1 MYQCKV
7 IGIDRWLTS
16 RELGKGFGTVAKYE
30 ICLHGRG
37 GQGAVM
43 AASIL
48 AQALV
53 DEGKFVV
60 AVPSFG
66 FERRGAPVAA
76 FVRFDT
82 RPLRAMTNIYL
93 PDCVIC
99 IDPTVSRAVN
109 IFAGMPPGG
118 ALVQATKTTLQELA
132 LPPALARVG
141 LCDAVGIAL
150 DTFHRP
156 ITNTVMLAAFA
167 RTTGIVSLEALQHAL
182 RSAEFRDAGRQQ
194 NTEAMARGFAETI
207 VHELVSEVPH
217 EPAIA

>member
-1 MYQCKV
+1 
-7 IGIDRWLTS
+7 
-16 RELGKGFGTVAKYE
+16 
-30 ICLHGRG
+30 
-37 GQGAVM
+37 
-43 AASIL
+43 
-48 AQALV
+48 V

-82 RPLRAMTNIYL
+82 RPLRAMTNIYH

-118 ALVQATKTTLQELA
+118 TLVQATKATREELI
-132 LPPALARVG
+132 LPPTLARVG

-150 DTFHRP
+150 DAFRRP

-182 RSAEFRDAGRQQ
+182 RTAEFRDAGLQQ
-194 NTEAMARGFAETI
+194 NSRAMARGFAETI
-207 VHELVSEVPH
+207 VHELVSEVPY

>member
-1 MYQCKV
+1 V
-7 IGIDRWLTS
+7 LRLDPLVVRRGL
-16 RELGKGFGTVAKYE
+16 EKGFGNVAKYE

-82 RPLRAMTNIYL
+82 VPLRAMTNIYR

-118 ALVQATKTTLQELA
+118 TLVQATKATLQELT
-132 LPPALARVG
+132 LPGALARVG

-182 RSAEFRDAGRQQ
+182 RSAEFRDAGLEQ
-194 NTEAMARGFAETI
+194 NCRAMARGFAETI
-207 VHELVSEVPH
+207 VHELVIEEV
-217 EPAIA
+217 A

>member
-1 MYQCKV
+1 MAKCQK
-7 IGIDRWLTS
+7 
-16 RELGKGFGTVAKYE
+16 FGGSLVYE

-37 GQGAVM
+37 GQGAVV

-76 FVRFDT
+76 FVRCDT
-82 RPLRAMTNIYL
+82 KPLRAMTNIYH
-93 PDCVIC
+93 PNCVIC

-109 IFAGMPPGG
+109 IFAGMPDGG
-118 ALVQATKTTLQELA
+118 TLVQATRAKLDDLH
-132 LPPALARVG
+132 LPPRLARVG

-150 DTFHRP
+150 EVFKRP

-167 RTTGIVSLEALQHAL
+167 RTTGLVSLEALQHAL
-182 RSAEFRDAGRQQ
+182 LSAEFRDAGAEQ
-194 NTEAMARGFAETI
+194 NRMAMARGYAETV
-207 VHELVSEVPH
+207 VHELAWEVSH
-217 EPAIA
+217 APAIA

>member
-1 MYQCKV
+1 MARSQRLE
-7 IGIDRWLTS
+7 GSTL
-16 RELGKGFGTVAKYE
+16 YE

-37 GQGAVM
+37 GQGAVI

-76 FVRFDT
+76 FVRCDT
-82 RPLRAMTNIYL
+82 RPLRAMTNIYH

-99 IDPTVSRAVN
+99 IDPTVARAVN
-109 IFAGMPPGG
+109 IFAGMPDGG
-118 ALVQATKTTLQELA
+118 TLVQATRGTLADLEI
-132 LPPALARVG
+132 PATLARVG

-150 DTFHRP
+150 EVFHRP

-167 RTTGIVSLEALQHAL
+167 RTTGMVSLEALQNAL
-182 RSAEFRDAGRQQ
+182 LSAEFRDAGAEQ
-194 NTEAMARGFAETI
+194 NRMAMARGYAET
-207 VHELVSEVPH
+207 VVRELTREVSH
-217 EPAIA
+217 APAIA

>member
-1 MYQCKV
+1 M
-7 IGIDRWLTS
+7 
-16 RELGKGFGTVAKYE
+16 YE

-37 GQGAVM
+37 GQGAVI

-76 FVRFDT
+76 YVRCDSK
-82 RPLRAMTNIYL
+82 PLRAMTNIYH

-99 IDPTVSRAVN
+99 IDPTVARAVN
-109 IFAGMPPGG
+109 IFAGMRDGG
-118 ALVQATKTTLQELA
+118 TLVQATKAKLGELD
-132 LPPALARVG
+132 LPAMLGQVG

-150 DTFHRP
+150 EVFHRP

-167 RTTGIVSLEALQHAL
+167 RTTGMVSLAALQHAL
-182 RSAEFRDAGRQQ
+182 LSAEFRDAGAEQ
-194 NTEAMARGFAETI
+194 NRVAMARGYAETI
-207 VHELVSEVPH
+207 VHELAREVSLA
-217 EPAIA
+217 PAIA